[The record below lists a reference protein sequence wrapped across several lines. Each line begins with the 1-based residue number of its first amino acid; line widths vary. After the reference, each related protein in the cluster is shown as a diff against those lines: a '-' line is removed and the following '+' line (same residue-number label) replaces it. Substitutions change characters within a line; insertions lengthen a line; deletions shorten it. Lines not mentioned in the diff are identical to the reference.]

1 MTTWRTR
8 SQDSGYSLD
17 GPMTGITM
25 TDTEVENFAARRDAG
40 ELMCNYMSQVKY
52 EFPKRKGTLKW
63 NLHRFPDPPPVK
75 YKYSVIPYAYP
86 LKWVLLG
93 TDRVDWPFGA
103 ATVGSRIPVGV
114 NGLTSYNGWPSPL
127 SINGSVETSVA
138 MTALSAELAAGISSI
153 LVSLAEAD
161 KTVAMLVKALKIVTK
176 PLTTARQILRFS
188 RQDLRDPVKRKKVF
202 DTASDIWLEGR
213 YGWRPLF
220 YDYMSYAELA
230 ETPYNHRQT
239 VRSTDIPHNY
249 TGSPALVRDAVL
261 YGELGC
267 YVDYTSEYKAKV
279 RYGQTA
285 DFTISSESIGFI
297 KNLGGLDPL
306 GTVWDLIPYSF
317 VVDWFLNLGDVLQ
330 ATQAYALIDE
340 RVGWAT
346 CEATLEIKVK
356 SHPYAERWF
365 NPSQDRWYELELLE
379 GTELDFEYSEKA
391 IHKFRNP
398 IDTFLPS
405 IGAGSGLNSLKILDG
420 IALLRNLLKR

>member
-1 MTTWRTR
+1 
-8 SQDSGYSLD
+8 
-17 GPMTGITM
+17 MTGITM

-52 EFPKRKGTLKW
+52 YFPKRRGTLKW
-63 NLHRFPDPPPVK
+63 NLHRYPKPP
-75 YKYSVIPYAYP
+75 YKYTITPYAYP
-86 LKWVLLG
+86 LKWIVLG
-93 TDRVDWPFGA
+93 TDRTTWPFGA
-103 ATVGSRIPVGV
+103 TTVGGRAIVGA
-114 NGLTSYNGWPSPL
+114 NTLTSFNGWPSPM
-127 SINGSVETSVA
+127 SINGSLETSVT
-138 MTALSAELAAGISSI
+138 MTALSARLAAGISSI

-161 KTVAMLVKALKIVTK
+161 KTVSMLVKALKIVTK

-188 RQDLRDPVKRKKVF
+188 RQDLRDPVKRKQVF

-230 ETPYNHRQT
+230 KATYNHRQT
-239 VRSTDIPHNY
+239 VRSTDIPYDFMGN
-249 TGSPALVRDAVL
+249 TALVRNAVL

-267 YVDYTSEYKAKV
+267 YVDYTPYYKAKV

-317 VVDWFLNLGDVLQ
+317 VVDWFINLGDVLQ

-346 CEATLEIKVK
+346 CEATLDIKVK
-356 SHPYAERWF
+356 SQPYGTTWF
-365 NPSQDRWYELELLE
+365 NPGEGRLYELELLE
-379 GTELDFEYSEKA
+379 GTELDFEYSELVV
-391 IHKFRNP
+391 HKFRNP
-398 IDTFLPS
+398 VDTFLPS

-420 IALLRNLLKR
+420 IALLRNILKR